1 MTLIENLT
9 QLPTVPAQKPWPKA
23 PSRLQGFLEKGQG
36 VLQKWSDSTML
47 MRGEV
52 KQTSPRQ
59 GWKAR
64 SAAAKESMLT
74 KANMLEGQ
82 YQQWIRA
89 HVDPLFGAT
98 RDQHMVEITGQSG
111 GLAITPY
118 EKMLNRNIAIALFTT
133 GIAVTA
139 ELLFLPLRLACIPLA
154 VYLTWPVLKRLRY
167 NYQNRLYARLQLNTL
182 SCVNSILIW
191 GGGFFVAGGLA
202 SAFLFLT
209 EKLITITQDRSHK
222 NLVNI
227 FGQQPRMVWA
237 LINGVEVEIPLEQLQ
252 VGDTIVL
259 GAGQMI
265 PIDGIITQGYAS
277 IDQHRLTGEAQP
289 AEKGIG
295 DMVLAATVILAGQI
309 HIRVAKAGKATLAA
323 QIGEILSSTAS
334 YQMAIET
341 KAFRVAVAS
350 FWPTI
355 LGSVLA
361 GLTVGVE
368 GATAI
373 TNSFFGINIRMTSP
387 IAMLNYLNLASRK
400 SILIK
405 DGRSLELL
413 KEIDTVVFDKTGT
426 LTLDKPHVSQIH
438 CIQEYSA
445 EAVLTYAAAVEQRQS
460 HPIAQ
465 AILSAAREQGLAL
478 PTIDDV
484 GYEVGYGIRAYIDG
498 RRVRVGS
505 DRFMLLEH
513 IALPDTVQALQ
524 AASHAQA
531 HSLVMVAVD
540 DQLVGVLELEPTIR
554 PEAKAI
560 IADLHKRGKTLYIIS
575 GDQEQPTRNLAA
587 SLGIDRYFAN
597 TLPQDKA
604 KLVEQLQT
612 EGCKVCF
619 VGDGIN
625 DSIALKKAQVSIS
638 LRGATT
644 VATDTAQM
652 VLMDATLQQ
661 LPALFDLA
669 HSFDQNMRAGF
680 AAAMVPGLTIFGGVF
695 LFHMGVVGSMVLFN
709 LGLMTNLGIAMSP
722 LLMERLAQTDK

>member
-36 VLQKWSDSTML
+36 VLQKWSDSTVL
-47 MRGEV
+47 MRGEA

-64 SAAAKESMLT
+64 GAVAKESMLT
-74 KANMLEGQ
+74 KANMLEDQ

-139 ELLFLPLRLACIPLA
+139 ELIFLPLRLACIPLA
-154 VYLTWPVLKRLRY
+154 VYLTWPVIKRLRY

-252 VGDTIVL
+252 VGDTIVVS
-259 GAGQMI
+259 AGQMI
-265 PIDGIITQGYAS
+265 PIDGVITQGYAS

-309 HIRVAKAGKATLAA
+309 HIRVEKAGKATLAA

-373 TNSFFGINIRMTSP
+373 TNSFFGINIRLTSP

-400 SILIK
+400 SILVK

-465 AILSAAREQGLAL
+465 AILNAAREQGLTL

-669 HSFDQNMRAGF
+669 HSFDQNMRVGF